1 VSVRGNP
8 EHYLKFA
15 DQRLRPALDLMARI
29 NAPEAKTIYDLGC
42 GPGTVTRLLAER
54 WPGADITGI
63 DSSPQMLARAARE
76 APDIRWLESDIT
88 AWTSEAPVDL
98 IFSNAAL
105 HWCNDHQNLFPGFM
119 ERLAPG
125 GVLAVQMPKNHEAP
139 SHTLMAEV
147 ARSGPWAELLA
158 PLVRESPVGSTEN
171 YYDLLAAQARSI
183 DIWESQ
189 YVHILEGV
197 DPVFEWL
204 RGTALKP
211 LLYALEGSQNPQWKA
226 EFCDDFKQCLR
237 KAYPQRSDGCTLFPF
252 RRLFLIAVK

>member
-1 VSVRGNP
+1 VSVGWNP

-15 DQRLRPALDLMARI
+15 DHRLRPAIDLMERI
-29 NAPEAKTIYDLGC
+29 NIPDAKTIYDLGC

-54 WPGADITGI
+54 WPGGGVTGV

-76 APDIRWLESDIT
+76 APGIQWLESDIAT
-88 AWTSEAPVDL
+88 WVPTAPVDL

-105 HWCNDHQNLFPGFM
+105 HWCDDHQSLFPGLM
-119 ERLAPG
+119 ENLATG

-147 ARSGPWAELLA
+147 VRSGPWADLLT
-158 PLVRESPVGSTEN
+158 PLVRESPVASAET

-189 YVHILEGV
+189 YVHILEGP
-197 DPVFEWL
+197 DAVFEWV

-211 LLYALEGSQNPQWKA
+211 LLDALQDCEQGNWDK
-226 EFCDDFKQCLR
+226 EFSDQYKEHLNR
-237 KAYPQRSDGCTLFPF
+237 AYPQRSDGRTLFNF
-252 RRLFLIAVK
+252 RRLFLIVVK